1 MWICQYLRSSSR
13 LRLPILIFHK
23 TTQRAHQHCSESTVL
38 VKKGKHWQPWTLVTW
53 QLPRHAVQMMLAP
66 HPKTKGWTKPY
77 THHLTNNSVHD
88 IQRPMMFRYFLTGVV
103 LFESA
108 FLAPAS
114 SPPPMLFL
122 SPEFTSVLVPSWKHK
137 TRLNYEHKSKQP
149 GFLFFKMTHHNL
161 ADPLGKCDKN
171 KTTQTVNRPR
181 HYATN
186 TFFSPYDTKC
196 FKIII

>member
-1 MWICQYLRSSSR
+1 MWTCQRQRSLSR

-23 TTQRAHQHCSESTVL
+23 TTQPAHQHCSDMTAL
-38 VKKGKHWQPWTLVTW
+38 VKKGKHWQPWTLITW
-53 QLPRHAVQMMLAP
+53 QLPQHAIQMMLAP

-77 THHLTNNSVHD
+77 THHLTHNSVHD

-114 SPPPMLFL
+114 SPPSMLFL

-137 TRLNYEHKSKQP
+137 TRLNYEHKSKQH
-149 GFLFFKMTHHNL
+149 GFLFFQMTHQNL
-161 ADPLGKCDKN
+161 AEQVWQKQKHSTDLDPMQQTFSFHLI
-171 KTTQTVNRPR
+171 TQNV
-181 HYATN
+181 
-186 TFFSPYDTKC
+186 SKW
-196 FKIII
+196 